1 MRQVR
6 VRIKTHIWRHKA
18 VLVCPDED
26 AMERLAAQI
35 ATAIER
41 FTATKLHWE
50 QVAGLEEAV
59 DFVLKGDDHM
69 RVVCLDLSISLS
81 ISLSIAPV

>member
-26 AMERLAAQI
+26 AVERLAAQI

-50 QVAGLEEAV
+50 QVARIEGDV
-59 DFVLKGDDHM
+59 DRVLTKGGDHTL
-69 RVVCLDLSISLS
+69 VLHDELTVSLY
-81 ISLSIAPV
+81 LVNT